1 MKSTAEPFPAGECG
15 SDLNERE
22 KDALDRD
29 GYLVFPDVIGPK
41 WLEDLRAAFERA
53 MREGPQTSDR
63 KQTGTRHVANLAS
76 KDPAFEGVRTFPKVL
91 AAARQILKRPFRV
104 SQLSG
109 RDPLPGFG
117 QQGLHIDWYQRSGSE
132 PFSIVTTIWLLD
144 DFTERNGATRLVP
157 GSHFVPTPLP
167 KSMQEPANRHP
178 NQKII
183 TASAGSVLVF
193 NGHVYHSGTRND
205 SNAPRRV
212 LQCLFLAN

>member
-1 MKSTAEPFPAGECG
+1 VC
-15 SDLNERE
+15 
-22 KDALDRD
+22 
-29 GYLVFPDVIGPK
+29 
-41 WLEDLRAAFERA
+41 
-53 MREGPQTSDR
+53 TS
-63 KQTGTRHVANLAS
+63 
-76 KDPAFEGVRTFPKVL
+76 PKVL
-91 AAARQILKRPFRV
+91 ATARQILKRPFRV

-157 GSHFVPTPLP
+157 GSHLVPTPLP